1 MTASHKK
8 VLYIGI
14 LCLAAILLA
23 GVVVAGLFLTP
34 CYSEEERALIYVVP
48 ADTPSD
54 VKQKLS
60 EAHVRSCGFSLL
72 GRVVGYKVR
81 PGRYAVTRGDN
92 LLSVFRRMR
101 NGMQEPVNLTIPS
114 VRTMDRLAGY
124 LSQHLMLDSAEVAQS
139 FADSLFCGR
148 YGYNVQT
155 LPALFIPNT
164 YQVYWTVSLDEFMS
178 RMQRENKNFWNSQRE
193 GKAAAMGFTHE
204 EVVTLASIIEEETAN
219 NGEKPM
225 IAGMYIRRLQI
236 GMPLQ
241 ADPTVKFALGDFSL
255 RRIWGHHLTVDSPY
269 NTYKYEGL
277 PPGPIRIP
285 SVAGIDAVLN
295 YVQHDC
301 IYMCAKEDFSG
312 THNFARTYS
321 EHLKNA
327 RRYTKALNER
337 NIK

>member
-1 MTASHKK
+1 MTVSHKRI
-8 VLYIGI
+8 LYIGT
-14 LCLAAILLA
+14 LCLVALLLIC
-23 GVVVAGLFLTP
+23 GVVAGLFLTP
-34 CYSEEERALIYVVP
+34 CYSGEERALIYVVP
-48 ADTPSD
+48 ADNPSD
-54 VKQKLS
+54 VKHKLN
-60 EAHVRSCGFSLL
+60 EADVRSIGFSLL

-81 PGRYAVTRGDN
+81 PGRYAVSRGDN

-114 VRTMDRLAGY
+114 VRTMDRLAEY

-139 FADSLFCGR
+139 FADSVFCGR

-164 YQVYWTVSLDEFMS
+164 YQVYWTISLDEFMS
-178 RMQRENKNFWNSQRE
+178 RMQRENKTFWTQQRE
-193 GKAAAMGFTHE
+193 EKAAAMGFSHE
-204 EVVTLASIIEEETAN
+204 EIVTLASIIEEETAN

-255 RRIWGHHLTVDSPY
+255 RRIWGHHLTVESPY
-269 NTYKYEGL
+269 NTYKNTGL

-295 YVQHDC
+295 YVPHDC

-312 THNFARTYS
+312 THNFARTYG

-337 NIK
+337 NIN